1 MQYLSSFY
9 QMNLQLQQYIY
20 VFKPNP
26 QVSVKFYHSGECAK
40 QDKAAY
46 LSFCHLMYSTV
57 SFYYFAK

>member
-20 VFKPNP
+20 VFKSNP
-26 QVSVKFYHSGECAK
+26 QISVKFYHSGECAK

-46 LSFCHLMYSTV
+46 
-57 SFYYFAK
+57 FAT

>member
-9 QMNLQLQQYIY
+9 EMNLQLQKYIY

-26 QVSVKFYHSGECAK
+26 QISVKFYHSGECAK

-46 LSFCHLMYSTV
+46 
-57 SFYYFAK
+57 FAT